1 MHEHSFFGNP
11 RTWVGVAFVLFVV
24 IFGRKLWAALTKML
38 DDRAAQI
45 RAELDEA
52 KRLRQEAEAM
62 LKDAEARRAAAAEEA
77 LQMLEGAR
85 AEAKRVAIAA
95 AAEAEA
101 ATRRREQMAIDRIAA
116 AEKAAV
122 NDVRRA
128 AAEIATEATQRVL
141 SEGFDATADEA
152 LVDQAIAGLPAALR
166 AA

>member
-1 MHEHSFFGNP
+1 
-11 RTWVGVAFVLFVV
+11 
-24 IFGRKLWAALTKML
+24 
-38 DDRAAQI
+38 
-45 RAELDEA
+45 
-52 KRLRQEAEAM
+52 
-62 LKDAEARRAAAAEEA
+62 
-77 LQMLEGAR
+77 
-85 AEAKRVAIAA
+85 
-95 AAEAEA
+95 
-101 ATRRREQMAIDRIAA
+101 MAIDRIAA